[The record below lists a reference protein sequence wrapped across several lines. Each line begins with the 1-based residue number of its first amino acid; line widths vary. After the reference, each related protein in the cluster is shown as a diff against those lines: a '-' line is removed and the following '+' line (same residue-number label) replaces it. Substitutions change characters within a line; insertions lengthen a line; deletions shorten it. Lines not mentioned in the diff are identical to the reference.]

1 MLNPKETLK
10 SIKALLSSEAVSE
23 EVVETPVDEV
33 VETPAEEVALEE
45 VKEEATEEVALEE
58 APMDEAPEDEAPKD
72 EFVSVAVFE
81 EAISMLIA
89 EIEALKGNSEEEASS
104 EEPKEEELSAEVVAE
119 EATELSVH
127 VPEVQQ
133 VKNKANKAKNTRES
147 VWNIINNK

>member
-10 SIKALLSSEAVSE
+10 SIKALLSTEVVSE
-23 EVVETPVDEV
+23 EVVETPV
-33 VETPAEEVALEE
+33 EEVALEE

-58 APMDEAPEDEAPKD
+58 APMEEAPAEEEAPKD

-127 VPEVQQ
+127 NPEVQQ
-133 VKNKANKAKNTRES
+133 VKNKPSKAKSTRES
-147 VWNIINNK
+147 VWNIING